1 MADDLDS
8 PETLLSV
15 PTEAEAAMIVNALAE
30 RGINAFALGGNTAG
44 FAWESPGLVNVV
56 VKRTDAAHARKA
68 LAEIEEERQTD
79 DLPPDDS

>member
-8 PETLLSV
+8 PERLLSV
-15 PTEAEAAMIVNALAE
+15 PNEVEAAVIVNALAE

-44 FAWESPGLVNVV
+44 FAWETPGLVNVV
-56 VKRTDAAHARKA
+56 VKRADAAQARKA

-79 DLPPDDS
+79 DSPADDT